1 MATDLDNLRVPY
13 GLAVHDHEEENA
25 VLEVIKN
32 HKTIMGEKVS
42 KFENK
47 IATLFGKQF
56 GTMVNSGSSANLLTF
71 EILDIPENAEIITPI
86 LTFSTTLS
94 PIIKKGLVPVFVD
107 VDMEILN

>member
-1 MATDLDNLRVPY
+1 MRNKVIYSGQNRKIRMTANSDNLRVPY

-32 HKTIMGEKVS
+32 HKTIMGEKVK
-42 KFENK
+42 KFENG

-71 EILDIPENAEIITPI
+71 EVLDIPENAEIITPI
-86 LTFSTTLS
+86 LTFQLHY
-94 PIIKKGLVPVFVD
+94 LQ
-107 VDMEILN
+107 L